1 MSNSK
6 PASIFLTNVTV
17 IDGAFVT
24 ERGMVEGASF
34 NPKFV
39 VTGPVTEDEQVVIDF
54 GRIKKKLKEWID
66 DKAEGFDHKLW
77 FCEGLS
83 LGTVRPTLPSK
94 SLGLSPSVAGVVLT
108 TPMLEAVGDDAYIR
122 VIPDVPGTWAKLDQR
137 RNLVSALRQEIH
149 LFINEKLAKEFP
161 GVHAQVILSTDAS
174 DMGFTLVDSSRLWF
188 RYSHG
193 LRNSTSFGCQQP
205 LHGHLSYLQL
215 LKKNDNDFV
224 PCPSSELFFVRKSL
238 DDAVFVD
245 RANVANH
252 EDRETRISYASMSRG
267 RFTVRYKTKSPSG
280 PAHKV
285 FVLDTETTVEHLA
298 EWIKVT
304 YWESLRR
311 SGATHLAVSEGL
323 TKGAIVELV

>member
-1 MSNSK
+1 MNK

-83 LGTVRPTLPSK
+83 SGHVQPDLTSEG
-94 SLGLSPSVAGVVLT
+94 GLSLV
-108 TPMLEAVGDDAYIR
+108 TPMLKATGDDAYIR
-122 VIPDVPGTWAKLDQR
+122 VIPDVPATWAKIDR
-137 RNLVSALRQEIH
+137 RHDLVSALKREITI
-149 LFINEKLAKEFP
+149 FISEKLAKEFP

-215 LKKNDNDFV
+215 LKRHDNEFM
-224 PCPSSELFFVRKSL
+224 PCPSSELFFIRKSL
-238 DDAVFVD
+238 DEAVFVD
-245 RANVANH
+245 KANLVCHDAT
-252 EDRETRISYASMSRG
+252 ETRIAYSSMSRG
-267 RFTVRYKTKSPSG
+267 KFTVWYNSFSSSG

-285 FVLDTETTVEHLA
+285 ILLDTETTVEHLA
-298 EWIKVT
+298 DWIKVT
-304 YWESLRR
+304 YWDSLRR

>member
-83 LGTVRPTLPSK
+83 SGHVQPDLDSER
-94 SLGLSPSVAGVVLT
+94 GLALV
-108 TPMLEAVGDDAYIR
+108 TPVLEAKGDDAYIR
-122 VIPDVPGTWAKLDQR
+122 VVPARTLDH
-137 RNLVSALRQEIH
+137 NLGLVMRLQKEIGIF
-149 LFINEKLAKEFP
+149 LNEKLSKEFP
-161 GVHAQVILSTDAS
+161 GVNAQVILSTDAS

-215 LKKNDNDFV
+215 LKRNDNDFV

-245 RANVANH
+245 KANVMSHDEA
-252 EDRETRISYASMSRG
+252 DTRISYASMSRG
-267 RFTVRYKTKSPSG
+267 RFTVWYKSLSSSG
-280 PAHKV
+280 AAHKV

>member
-83 LGTVRPTLPSK
+83 LGTVRPTLPSE

-108 TPMLEAVGDDAYIR
+108 TPVLEAVGDDAYIR
-122 VIPDVPGTWAKLDQR
+122 VVPARTLDH
-137 RNLVSALRQEIH
+137 NLGLVMRLQKEIGIF
-149 LFINEKLAKEFP
+149 LNEKLSKEFP
-161 GVHAQVILSTDAS
+161 GVNAQVILSTDAS

-215 LKKNDNDFV
+215 LKRNDNDFV

-245 RANVANH
+245 KANVMSHDEA
-252 EDRETRISYASMSRG
+252 DTSISYASMSRG
-267 RFTVRYKTKSPSG
+267 RFTVWYKSLSSSG
-280 PAHKV
+280 AAHKV

-304 YWESLRR
+304 YWDSLRR